1 MKTLGIKRRYAGCY
15 EVINHD
21 WPADNG
27 RLEIYQ
33 STLGGYLFWKSCY
46 CDSLFMTLREAKAS
60 TFAALENDGLGVT
73 A

>member
-27 RLEIYQ
+27 RLGIYQ
-33 STLGGYLFWKSCY
+33 STLGGYLYWKSCY
-46 CDSLFMTLREAKAS
+46 CGSLFMTLREAKAS